1 MSMLTGP
8 HFNSGWG
15 IRTLAEGET
24 RYNPMSYHNGSS
36 WPHDTGICAAGMAN
50 YGERASVVG
59 LLNNSF
65 EAAVKYE
72 MRLPE
77 LMCGFARREGE
88 PPIGYPVA
96 CRPQAW
102 ASGSGLMMLQAVLG
116 LTIDAWRGVIHIN
129 KPSLPVGIDRLT
141 VRRIAVGEKTIDVT
155 FQRAGDRIAVYP
167 GTAGPDPI
175 PVLIY
180 G

>member
-1 MSMLTGP
+1 MLTGP
-8 HFNSGWG
+8 RFNSGWG
-15 IRTLAEGET
+15 IRTLAEGES

-36 WPHDTGICAAGMAN
+36 WPHDTGICAAGMAH
-50 YGERASVVG
+50 YGERNAVVR
-59 LLNNSF
+59 LLGNSF
-65 EAAVKYE
+65 EAAVRYD

-77 LMCGFARREGE
+77 LMCGFERREGE

-102 ASGSGLMMLQAVLG
+102 ASGSGFMMLQAVLG
-116 LTIDAWRGVIHIN
+116 LTIDAWRGEIHVN
-129 KPSLPVGIDRLT
+129 RPSLPSGIDWLILHD
-141 VRRIAVGEKTIDVT
+141 IAIGSRKIDLR

-167 GTAGPDPI
+167 LEASDDPI